1 LKWEKKMPATQ
12 KNEHKILEDLMRM
25 AEGAFGTVAG
35 FRSELQQNCKEQVER
50 FRGGLDAASKEELEV
65 IKSMQVKILEQQ
77 QEMLKRLENLE
88 GKK

>member
-1 LKWEKKMPATQ
+1 MPATQ

-25 AEGAFGTVAG
+25 ADGAFSTVAG
-35 FRSELQQNCKEQVER
+35 FRSEFTDSCKEQLER
-50 FRGGLDAASKEELEV
+50 LRGGGNSEELEL

-77 QEMLKRLENLE
+77 QEILKRLDALE

>member
-1 LKWEKKMPATQ
+1 MPATQ

-25 AEGAFGTVAG
+25 AEGAFATVAG
-35 FRSELQQNCKEQVER
+35 FRSEIKESCKEQVER
-50 FRGGLDAASKEELEV
+50 FRGGNNEELEV